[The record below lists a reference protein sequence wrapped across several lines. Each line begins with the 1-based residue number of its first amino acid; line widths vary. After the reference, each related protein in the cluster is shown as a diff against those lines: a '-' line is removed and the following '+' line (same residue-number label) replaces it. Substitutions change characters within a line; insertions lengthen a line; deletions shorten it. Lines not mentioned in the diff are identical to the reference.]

1 MLIYLVQIPSRYFV
15 FNRLQFNSSKRKN
28 KRDIIY
34 LRQIYYVS
42 VYLSVY
48 FLANNLPK
56 NKLPIRKR
64 IKGIKS
70 TKKYNFTD
78 QKQCQKIEQ

>member
-1 MLIYLVQIPSRYFV
+1 MLIYLVQIPSGYFV

-64 IKGIKS
+64 IKRIKS

>member
-1 MLIYLVQIPSRYFV
+1 MFIYLVQIPSRYFV

-34 LRQIYYVS
+34 L
-42 VYLSVY
+42 
-48 FLANNLPK
+48 PK

-64 IKGIKS
+64 IKRIKS